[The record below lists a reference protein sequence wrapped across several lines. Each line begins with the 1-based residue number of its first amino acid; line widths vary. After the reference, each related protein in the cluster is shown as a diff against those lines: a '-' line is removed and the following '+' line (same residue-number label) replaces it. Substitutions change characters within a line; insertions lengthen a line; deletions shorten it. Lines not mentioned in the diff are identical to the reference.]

1 MKFHKS
7 YFRMFW
13 TPAFAGVTIKET
25 FYDSILFDWRQAP
38 IARRAA
44 ASPPSL
50 HP

>member
-1 MKFHKS
+1 
-7 YFRMFW
+7 MFW

-38 IARRAA
+38 IARRAV
-44 ASPPSL
+44 ASLQPP